1 MGKHSH
7 SNGGLFGRGPKGVGP
22 RKQLHRRTPTTVS
35 GPRVPADV
43 ARRTALL
50 GDRAR
55 LSDASARRTGA
66 LESAPERLRAER
78 ELRRKRARRMFAVG
92 AGIASA
98 LVLFAAI
105 GVYAYAKHIESTMQ
119 RTVYK
124 EKKLE
129 LDLKKA
135 APAEPFTLLLLGY
148 DRRPP
153 ETIYRS
159 DTIILAKVDPKT
171 KQVWMLSIPRD
182 TRVDIPGKGT
192 HKINDAFALGGE
204 ELAIKTVEQFTGVRI
219 NHYMGVNF
227 KGFER
232 AVDAMGGVWVDVPT
246 EINDIKADRSPGHRA
261 AHIDAGYQLLDGEHA
276 LTFVRTRDFLDADFS
291 RMKNQQLFFRAVA
304 DQIAKRTSPAKL
316 PGIVSKVAPFI
327 STDMTLME
335 MLRTATALRD
345 AGSKRVYTATIGG
358 EWRSPFIHTDEALKA
373 ELIAKFEAGEPFE
386 KPEASDAAS
395 GTAGAAD
402 GAADGAATAAKP
414 EPIRPEDVTVT
425 VRNGAGIAG
434 CAKQASA
441 VLKARAF
448 EVGEVG
454 NAGQFVYDKTLV
466 VYKKNR
472 AAAELVASV
481 LPRGVKLVESRGM
494 YAYDTEI
501 LVVIGKDWDVAKLP
515 LTPIKTTD

>member
-7 SNGGLFGRGPKGVGP
+7 TNGGLFGRGPKGVGP
-22 RKQLHRRTPTTVS
+22 RKRPRRRTPSTVS

-43 ARRTALL
+43 ANRTALL
-50 GDRAR
+50 GERTQ
-55 LSDASARRTGA
+55 LSDPSKRRTGP

-78 ELRRKRARRMFAVG
+78 ELRRRRSRRLLAIG
-92 AGIASA
+92 AGVAGA
-98 LVLFAAI
+98 LLLFAAV

-124 EKKLE
+124 EKKLD
-129 LDLKKA
+129 LKLKKA
-135 APAEPFTLLLLGY
+135 PPAEPFTLLLLGY

-159 DTIILAKVDPKT
+159 DTIILARIDPKT

-182 TRVDIPGKGT
+182 TKVDIPGKGS

-204 ELAIKTVEQFTGVRI
+204 KLAIETVERFTGVRI

-232 AVDAMGGVWVDVPT
+232 AVDAMGGVWIDVPT
-246 EINDIKADRSPGHRA
+246 EIDDIKADRSPGHRA

-276 LTFVRTRDFLDADFS
+276 LTFVRTRAFLDADFS

-304 DQIAKRTSPAKL
+304 DQIANRTSPAKL

-327 STDMTLME
+327 STDMSLME

-358 EWRSPFIHTDEALKA
+358 EWRSPYIYTDEELKA
-373 ELIAKFEAGEPFE
+373 ELLAKFKAGEPFE
-386 KPEASDAAS
+386 TPEGSGEASATAEAS
-395 GTAGAAD
+395 GGAGAQEPAPL
-402 GAADGAATAAKP
+402 KP
-414 EPIRPEDVTVT
+414 ADVTVT

-434 CAKQASA
+434 CAKQAAS

-448 EVGEVG
+448 RVEDVG

-466 VYKKNR
+466 VYKTNR

-481 LPRGVKLVESRGM
+481 LPRGVRLVESRGM
-494 YAYDTEI
+494 YAYESEI
-501 LVVIGKDWDVAKLP
+501 LVVVGKDWDVAKLP
-515 LTPIKTTD
+515 LTPVRTTP